1 MSSSYTVHFAVKEG
15 LSMVMSGD
23 YPQRFARA
31 LQVRLIS
38 QSTFEFEQR
47 NLARRLAK
55 CSEHAGWLAQAQ
67 VACSAP

>member
-38 QSTFEFEQR
+38 QSTFEFEQSR
-47 NLARRLAK
+47 EAPPKMLRTR
-55 CSEHAGWLAQAQ
+55 WLAG
-67 VACSAP
+67 SSSSSM